1 MKNKLQIYREEAVRY
16 LAREKDEEALLDFIT
31 KSFVFNES
39 DTEQELEEAELA
51 VEEDK
56 EGLDIEEEEE
66 EDEDG
71 EEFVAKVG
79 GTFSIFY
86 PTGGGICMLW
96 HKSTTLVLTHFF
108 LNPID

>member
-1 MKNKLQIYREEAVRY
+1 MCREEVVRY

-39 DTEQELEEAELA
+39 DNEQELEEEAEPA
-51 VEEDK
+51 VEEDI
-56 EGLDIEEEEE
+56 EGHAIEEEEE
-66 EDEDG
+66 DEEDG

-86 PTGGGICMLW
+86 LL
-96 HKSTTLVLTHFF
+96 LVVGFA
-108 LNPID
+108 

>member
-56 EGLDIEEEEE
+56 EDLDI
-66 EDEDG
+66 DILKFKDSR
-71 EEFVAKVG
+71 ANCKKSLTATKCP
-79 GTFSIFY
+79 GT
-86 PTGGGICMLW
+86 
-96 HKSTTLVLTHFF
+96 KSCLRS
-108 LNPID
+108 

>member
-1 MKNKLQIYREEAVRY
+1 MRY
-16 LAREKDEEALLDFIT
+16 MAREKDEEALLDFIT

-39 DTEQELEEAELA
+39 DTEQELEETEPD

-56 EGLDIEEEEE
+56 EGLDIEEEE
-66 EDEDG
+66 DEVDG
-71 EEFVAKVG
+71 KEFVAKVG

-96 HKSTTLVLTHFF
+96 HKSTTLVSTHFF
-108 LNPID
+108 GTQLID